1 MKNLRDFILKLD
13 SAFKMYNGRCDMEN
27 EDNIFVFGYFFLLNT
42 SHCVEA
48 IEQHIRAVKNGVN
61 KEPLGFDLQLEKC
74 KIRLLNCRRILSDL
88 KMFGDRSMDRYGY
101 KYNDKPIANAK
112 EMGLLIETNVNKIKD
127 LLELL
132 FYKVVLQGDDHF
144 FEQYYLM
151 FRNKLNTTNLK
162 SEFEVCKMNCGEITM
177 DTLKE
182 QQAYVVADALKKGFL
197 RYEKSPTKREMSQMK
212 MDSLMDLLPYDYKL
226 PDNFDKSYAKFKRF
240 VSWDGDMMKLNYV
253 RFGKYMI
260 CNKHKLDDADLK
272 AFVKMDV
279 LLEMINEEMR
289 NLIIKAETETICENK
304 EDKYWKRLIKDGFVD
319 YNHQLLPGT
328 SRKQAMY
335 IAELFAEKL
344 GIKNKWKYFEQIWN
358 ISRLAQEKWDLQQN
372 GVMPMRYKE
381 IDAIFA
387 D

>member
-1 MKNLRDFILKLD
+1 MNNLRDFILKLD

-42 SHCVEA
+42 AHCVEA
-48 IEQHIRAVKNGVN
+48 IEQHIAAIKNGVN
-61 KEPLGFDLQLEKC
+61 KEPLGFYLQLKKC
-74 KIRLLNCRRILSDL
+74 NKRLLNCSRILSDL
-88 KMFGDRSMDRYGY
+88 KMFGDTSMDRYGY
-101 KYNDKPIANAK
+101 KYNEKPIADAK
-112 EMGLLIETNVNKIKD
+112 EMGQLIETNVNRIR
-127 LLELL
+127 ELL
-132 FYKVVLQGDDHF
+132 DHLYNKVVLQADDHF
-144 FEQYYLM
+144 FEKYYLM
-151 FRNKLNTTNLK
+151 FKHKQNTNNLK
-162 SEFEVCKMNCGEITM
+162 SEFEECKMNCGDITM

-182 QQAYVVADALKKGFL
+182 QQAFVVADALKKGFL
-197 RYEKSPTKREMSQMK
+197 RYEKSPNKREISQVK
-212 MDSLMDLLPYDYKL
+212 IDSLMDLLPYDYKL
-226 PDNFDKSYAKFKRF
+226 PDDFDKSYAKFKRF

-289 NLIIKAETETICENK
+289 NLIIKTETENISDNE
-304 EDKYWKRLIKDGFVD
+304 EDKYWKRLIEAGFVD
-319 YNHQLLPGT
+319 YKHQLLPDT

-335 IAELFAEKL
+335 IAELFAERL
-344 GIKNKWKYFEQIWN
+344 GHKNKWKYFEQIWH
-358 ISRLAQEKWDLQQN
+358 ISNLAQEKWSLQQN